1 MAGAALRGMGKVLA
15 KHLKK
20 APAIGARVG
29 GRARGTPTKAGLV
42 ARRAALRGETTAEK
56 YRKALGPT
64 PKGEK
69 APKIPSIK
77 KTTRDIGKGAIIAG
91 VAYAA
96 GKAKAKKEAKAKE
109 VKGKLKRSAKEH
121 EKKTKEKREKYGKH
135 HG

>member
-1 MAGAALRGMGKVLA
+1 MAGAALRGMGKILA
-15 KHLKK
+15 KHLRK
-20 APAIGARVG
+20 APVLG
-29 GRARGTPTKAGLV
+29 GRVRGTPTKAGLV
-42 ARRAALRGETTAEK
+42 ARRAALRGETTAQK
-56 YRKALGPT
+56 YKKLLGPT

-96 GKAKAKKEAKAKE
+96 GKSKATKEAEAKADKKE
-109 VKGKLKRSAKEH
+109 LEEATKKH